1 MINTTRLRCTI
12 GWLGMLL
19 PWIVLLMSN
28 IYGYGFPDSISAT
41 YYIPTCITPF
51 MIILGSAGLLLFS
64 YKGYDKQD
72 DIVCSI
78 AGVFALGICLFSCAT
93 KGLIARWPAIAD
105 LTNVGTF
112 QISPVT
118 SGMLHN
124 ICAVGFFGLLA
135 YNSLFLF
142 TKSVTKDKTKMETR
156 KKKRNFIFRI
166 CGVGMTI
173 SLLAIVPVSIF
184 EWWGGVWIIE
194 TVALAFFGVSWLTKA
209 NYYPWLFAD
218 QKLNTQQND

>member
-1 MINTTRLRCTI
+1 MINTTRLRATI

-19 PWIVLLMSN
+19 PWIVLSMCL

-78 AGVFALGICLFSCAT
+78 AGLFAIGICLFSCNT
-93 KGLIARWPAIAD
+93 DDLIQRWSQLVE
-105 LTNVGTF
+105 LTTVGTF
-112 QISPVT
+112 QIIPKI
-118 SGMLHN
+118 SGIIHN
-124 ICAVGFFGLLA
+124 ICAVGFFALLA

-142 TKSVTKDKTKMETR
+142 TKSGDEMTEN
-156 KKKRNFIFRI
+156 KKKRNIIFRV
-166 CGVGMTI
+166 CGIGMAI
-173 SLLAIVPVSIF
+173 SFVAIIPISIF
-184 EWWGGVWIIE
+184 EWWGGVWLVE
-194 TVALAFFGVSWLTKA
+194 TVALAFFGISWLTKA
-209 NYYPWLFAD
+209 DCYPWLFAD
-218 QKLNTQQND
+218 KKQYNTK

>member
-19 PWIVLLMSN
+19 PWMVLLMSYV
-28 IYGYGFPDSISAT
+28 YGCGFPDSISAT

-64 YKGYDKQD
+64 YRGYDKQD

-93 KGLIARWPAIAD
+93 KDLIERWPEIAN
-105 LTNVGTF
+105 LVNVGTF
-112 QISPVT
+112 QLTPFV
-118 SGMLHN
+118 SGIIHN
-124 ICAVGFFGLLA
+124 VCAVGFFGLLA

-142 TKSVTKDKTKMETR
+142 TKSVTKDKAKMTENKR
-156 KKKRNFIFRI
+156 KRNVIFRI
-166 CGVGMTI
+166 CGIGMVV
-173 SLLAIVPVSIF
+173 SLAAIVPISIF
-184 EWWGGVWIIE
+184 ELWGGVWIIE
-194 TVALAFFGVSWLTKA
+194 TIALAFFGISWLTKA
-209 NYYPWLFAD
+209 DCYPWLFCD
-218 QKLNTQQND
+218 RK

>member
-1 MINTTRLRCTI
+1 MINTKRLRCTI

-28 IYGYGFPDSISAT
+28 VYGYGFPDSISAT

-64 YKGYDKQD
+64 YKGYDRQD

-93 KGLIARWPAIAD
+93 KGLITRWFELSE
-105 LTNVGTF
+105 LTKVGTF
-112 QISPVT
+112 QIDPSV
-118 SGMLHN
+118 SGMIHN
-124 ICAVGFFGLLA
+124 ICAIGFFGLLA

-142 TKSVTKDKTKMETR
+142 TKSITKDKDKMGES
-156 KKKRNFIFRI
+156 KKKRNIVFRT

-173 SLLAIVPVSIF
+173 SLLAIVPISVF

-194 TVALAFFGVSWLTKA
+194 TIALTFFGISWLTKA
-209 NYYPWLFAD
+209 NCYSWLFAD
-218 QKLNTQQND
+218 KN

>member
-19 PWIVLLMSN
+19 PWIVLILSCA
-28 IYGYGFPDSISAT
+28 YGYGFPDSISAT
-41 YYIPTCITPF
+41 YYLPTCITPF

-78 AGVFALGICLFSCAT
+78 AGVFALGICLFSCGIE
-93 KGLIARWPAIAD
+93 GLIVRWNELNTLA
-105 LTNVGTF
+105 NVGTF
-112 QISPVT
+112 QIVPEI
-118 SGMLHN
+118 SGWLHN
-124 ICAVGFFGLLA
+124 ICALGFFGLLA

-142 TKSVTKDKTKMETR
+142 TKSGETMTES
-156 KKKRNFIFRI
+156 KKKRNVIFRV
-166 CGVGMTI
+166 CGIGMVV
-173 SLLAIVPVSIF
+173 SFLAIVPVSIF

-194 TVALAFFGVSWLTKA
+194 TIALAFFGISWLTKA
-209 NYYPWLFAD
+209 NCYPWLFAEK
-218 QKLNTQQND
+218 Q